1 MDAEIVG
8 ERHYG
13 VAQDVINV
21 LQRYNELMDI
31 IAILGMEELSHED
44 KQLVYR
50 ARKVEKFLSQPMHV
64 AEAFNGVPGVYVTKE
79 ETIDGFEQ
87 LLKGELDHIPESCF
101 YNQGG
106 LDGVM
111 VAYEEYK
118 KKEEKEAVAA

>member
-1 MDAEIVG
+1 LDAEIVG

-101 YNQGG
+101 YNQ
-106 LDGVM
+106 
-111 VAYEEYK
+111 
-118 KKEEKEAVAA
+118 